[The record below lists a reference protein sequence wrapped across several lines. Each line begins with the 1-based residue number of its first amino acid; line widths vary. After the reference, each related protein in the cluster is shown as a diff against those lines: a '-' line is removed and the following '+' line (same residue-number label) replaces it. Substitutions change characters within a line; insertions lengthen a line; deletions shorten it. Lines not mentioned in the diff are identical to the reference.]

1 MYPILKTELPQ
12 ESKTP
17 HPLKILKYPDKKLYS
32 LSRNPLRKPYKAL
45 EKYQP
50 SRRPPP
56 QKKTIP
62 LNKLNFN
69 TREKILTPPE
79 KISPLSEKSQ
89 PP

>member
-1 MYPILKTELPQ
+1 MSREDDNFKMYPILKTELPQ
-12 ESKTP
+12 ESRLTP
-17 HPLKILKYPDKKLYS
+17 HPLKILKHPDKKLYS

-56 QKKTIP
+56 QKKSIL

-69 TREKILTPPE
+69 TREKY
-79 KISPLSEKSQ
+79 
-89 PP
+89 